1 MEKQKLSNMKMAN
14 QLKAAVVLSAALL
27 FCPVSVYAEE
37 DGGGINMTTDYPGI
51 TVKAGESVNFSLDFE
66 SISGAGCDAVLT
78 VESIPEGWEG
88 YFRGS
93 SSEIS
98 KIHIDERSAGAE
110 ESPATFNLTLP
121 DEAEEGNYTVVLKA
135 DGGSGM
141 EDELTLEVKVADQEN
156 GQGNFTTEYPEQQ
169 GAAGTSFSFDA
180 TLVNNRAT
188 GQSYSLSAKA
198 ESGWQ
203 VSFTPSGESSQV
215 SSLEVEPGGSQGLT
229 VAVTP
234 PETVKEG
241 EYTIPCT
248 AVSAG
253 ETLTTDLKVVITG
266 SYEVVVTT
274 PTGNLSVDAY
284 ANDEKAVT
292 LSIQNTGNV
301 DLENLNLTSSASTDW
316 EVRFD
321 ESTIGLLEA
330 GGTKEVT
337 AYIKPASN
345 SITGDY
351 VTNITASNDI
361 VTDTAEFRV
370 AVKTRTTWGIFAIAV
385 IAVLVAGLGC
395 VIKKYGRR

>member
-1 MEKQKLSNMKMAN
+1 MEKQKLQSMKKGN
-14 QLKAAVVLSAALL
+14 YLKAAVLLSAAVL
-27 FCPVSVYAEE
+27 FCPMNVYADTD
-37 DGGGINMTTDYPGI
+37 DGIEMTTDYPGV

-66 SISGAGCDAVLT
+66 SISGESCDAVLS
-78 VESIPEGWEG
+78 VESIPDGWEG
-88 YFRGS
+88 YFRSS

-98 KIHIDERSAGAE
+98 KIHIDEKSAEAE
-110 ESPATFNLTLP
+110 SSPATFNLTLP
-121 DEAEEGNYTVVLKA
+121 DEAEEGTYEVTLKA

-141 EDELTLEVKVADQEN
+141 SDELTLEVKVAEQEN
-156 GQGNFTTEYPEQQ
+156 GQGNFSSEYPEQE

-188 GQSYSLSAKA
+188 AQSYSLSANA
-198 ESGWQ
+198 EAGWQ

-215 SSLEVEPGGSQGLT
+215 ASLEVEPGGSEGLT
-229 VAVTP
+229 IAVTP
-234 PETVKEG
+234 PETIKEG
-241 EYTIPCT
+241 EYAIPCT

-253 ETLTTDLKVVITG
+253 ETLTTELKVIITG
-266 SYEVVVTT
+266 SYEVAVTT

-284 ANDEKAVT
+284 ADSEKAVT

-301 DLENLNLTSSASTDW
+301 DLENLNLTSQASTDW

-321 ESTIGLLEA
+321 NSTIDLLEA
-330 GGTKEVT
+330 GATKEVT

-351 VTNITASNDI
+351 VTTITASNDI
-361 VTDTAEFRV
+361 VTDTAELRV
-370 AVKTRTTWGIFAIAV
+370 AVKTRTTWGIFAVAV
-385 IAVLVAGLGC
+385 IVVLIVGLGY